1 MKQGS
6 KSQPHTVAAD
16 YGKGRTDFDE
26 KSDHA
31 YLVKE
36 AEGLLESQAQ
46 DRDQEASFL
55 LGQLYFEE
63 GWYEEARQQ
72 FEKIK
77 ENDLN
82 ALYQLGVMYYDGL
95 GTQADHKKAVDY
107 MNKIAN
113 CDTPKAQTLKHAA
126 LYNLGQ
132 AYLEGYS
139 VKHSDA
145 EAERLWLLAADDG
158 NPKASIKAQCA
169 LGMFYSRP
177 HTTDLKKA
185 FFWHSEACGNGS
197 LESQGA
203 LGVMY
208 LKGHGIRKDTRSAF
222 LCLKEAAERG
232 NVYAQGHLVS
242 YYYNNKLY
250 SRATELARRI
260 SKYDDIPAI
269 ARTTDCLPHYITQ
282 GIAIALFYYARCLHL
297 GLGVQQNRE
306 EAMRFY
312 SKACCLDTDIFVEL
326 QDEVIFGKI

>member
-1 MKQGS
+1 MKPGS
-6 KSQPHTVAAD
+6 KSQPHTVTAV

-31 YLVKE
+31 DLVKE
-36 AEGLLESQAQ
+36 AERLLRSQAQ
-46 DRDQEASFL
+46 DGDQEASFL

-63 GWYEEARQQ
+63 GWYEEALQQ

-77 ENDLN
+77 EKDRN

-95 GTQADHKKAVDY
+95 GTQADHKKALDY
-107 MNKIAN
+107 MNKIAE

-126 LYNLGQ
+126 LYNLGR

-250 SRATELARRI
+250 SRATELARR
-260 SKYDDIPAI
+260 
-269 ARTTDCLPHYITQ
+269 
-282 GIAIALFYYARCLHL
+282 CLHL

-306 EAMRFY
+306 EAMPLY
-312 SKACCLDTDIFVEL
+312 SKACCLDTDIFAEL
-326 QDEVIFGKI
+326 QDEVIFG